1 MIIDIDKVAAICD
14 ALVSI
19 TAHECCNYCFDK
31 EVGDAIQFLND
42 YETEC
47 NEELN
52 DDKTTI
58 L

>member
-1 MIIDIDKVAAICD
+1 MTIDTDKVAAICD

-19 TAHECCNYCFDK
+19 TAHECCNYGFDE

-47 NEELN
+47 NEEVDN
-52 DDKTTI
+52 G
-58 L
+58 

>member
-1 MIIDIDKVAAICD
+1 MIIDTDKVAAICD

-19 TAHECCNYCFDK
+19 TAHECCNYGFDE

-47 NEELN
+47 NEEVDN
-52 DDKTTI
+52 G
-58 L
+58 